1 MESREIPSTPERTS
15 PRRTYRIGV
24 VSGAIIVLGLTAAVF
39 WRMGFASYLAHR
51 AEYARR
57 TETFSGS
64 SGRLKQTVIVPT
76 LDSPCPPGKNVIWCS
91 SFQLAWNEVRDK
103 VTGAPLE
110 VPEAAELAARLNAAR
125 RSASDIDPR
134 SVYVAGGRTKDGII
148 RKIEK
153 DMAARFPSHGP
164 PDFSGRPH
172 PPGGIL
178 AYSCL
183 TARVPFKFPFRQVD
197 EGLAFT
203 DSQGIKTQVAGFGL
217 WRAYLQRY
225 KNLRDQVEVLYTQR
239 DEDHFEELT
248 ECALDPC
255 RHSTPYQVAVARVQP
270 KGSLADTLEYVRTR
284 ISDFKKQPY
293 YQEERRL
300 GGNDELRIPEM
311 FWKIDHRFEE
321 LIGKIVANAN
331 PPMPVI
337 EALQTIEFRLDRS
350 GAVLESEAVLVITAA
365 PRYFVFDRPFLVYM
379 QKRGAEHPF
388 FVMWVDNAEL
398 LVAR

>member
-1 MESREIPSTPERTS
+1 MRLGETEGATKE
-15 PRRTYRIGV
+15 
-24 VSGAIIVLGLTAAVF
+24 VSGRGIRRVGLILLAAGTPTLIVVALWTRAYRSTATQRAKYAAKAPTFADSSELLG
-39 WRMGFASYLAHR
+39 
-51 AEYARR
+51 
-57 TETFSGS
+57 
-64 SGRLKQTVIVPT
+64 QTVIVPT

-110 VPEAAELAARLNAAR
+110 VPEAPELAARLNTAR

-134 SVYVAGGRTKDGII
+134 SVYVAGGWTKDGII

-164 PDFSGRPH
+164 PDFSGRLH
-172 PPGGIL
+172 PREGIL
-178 AYSCL
+178 AYSYL

-248 ECALDPC
+248 ECALDLC
-255 RHSTPYQVAVARVQP
+255 RHSTPYQVVVARVQP
-270 KGSLADTLEYVRTR
+270 EGSLAETLEYVRTR

-293 YQEERRL
+293 YREERGF

-311 FWKIDHRFEE
+311 FWRIDHRFEE

-337 EALQTIEFRLDRS
+337 EAFQTIEFRLDRS
-350 GAVLESEAVLVITAA
+350 GAVLESEAELVIAAA